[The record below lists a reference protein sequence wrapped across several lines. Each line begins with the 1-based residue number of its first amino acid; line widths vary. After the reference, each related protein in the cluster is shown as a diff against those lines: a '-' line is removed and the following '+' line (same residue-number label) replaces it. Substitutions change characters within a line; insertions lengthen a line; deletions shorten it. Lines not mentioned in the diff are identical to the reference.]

1 MEPGTGS
8 RRHVPI
14 PATGLTTVV
23 EPSQPSMDIVF
34 VHGFTGHPERTWAKA
49 KGDKEHADDEASAS
63 SERPQKMRKF
73 NLLPGSGSSNS
84 HGYRSVFWPRDL
96 LPATAPNARVMTYGY
111 DTNIRHWIGPQVS
124 QNTVYDIAWDFLV
137 SLEAS
142 RRSAP
147 TRSIMLIAHS
157 LGGIVVKEML
167 RRSSMCRLGQ
177 SHLHSVFNSTTGIIF
192 FGTPHGGSDPR
203 GIVQSVAERLIKAV
217 GFTVNQQIVDT
228 LLPSSERL
236 RELRDEFA
244 PLASQQGWAIHSFQ
258 EQMGV
263 KLLSG
268 RKVVDD
274 TSSYINAPEIEVTE
288 HIGQNH
294 MEMCRFVGPCDTE
307 YRKVSAAV
315 ARLMSRK
322 ETVVPSLNHT
332 RAPEVDQGAL
342 QKIMDSL
349 VFDQHDARHRNIKSA
364 HAKTCKWL
372 LKSKIYGD
380 WVKSKH
386 LEENHG
392 FFWMKGKPGTGKS
405 TIMKFLFANARRT
418 MKDKILISFFF
429 NARGHELERSTT
441 GLYRSLLLQLLEQKP
456 SLQEVLGS
464 DSLRNRGTSGW
475 SLELL
480 KSLFEQ
486 AVQSLACTPIVCFV
500 DALDE
505 CPETEVREMVSSF
518 SHLGQLAVSAGY
530 EFKVCFSSRHY
541 PHITINKKIELVLEE
556 HEGHGEDISLY
567 VASELNIGQSKLAD
581 EIRQTIQT
589 KSSGIF
595 MWVVLVVQILN
606 KEYDSGNVHKLR
618 RRLKE
623 IPEDLHD
630 LFRDILTR
638 DARNGKEL
646 VLCLQWV
653 LFAKDPLKPKEL
665 YFAVLSGADSEALKD
680 YTVEDLSDSDVDR
693 YILNCSK
700 GLIETTKSRSCTAQF
715 IHESVRDFLLKDD
728 GFRSVLEEE
737 TNGIFEG
744 LGHEKL
750 KQCCL
755 AQMEIASRDNDPEML
770 LTRFPFLRYAVD
782 SILYH
787 ADRAE
792 KLGVSQSEFLTKFHT
807 AAWVKLNNSCE
818 KYQARKYPAGA
829 RLLYILAE
837 KNFSHLVTILPTGSS
852 YLEMGQER
860 YLCPLYAA
868 MAMGSHDA
876 AKVLLWR
883 RVEILPATHEA
894 RRYFTELFSRKEPWP
909 AFSRQSNFQKKG
921 KFYDEILQSSEE
933 LMLFFISAGLIS
945 EEQSHANISDI
956 FQLAYYHRRQLVVL
970 RLLEST
976 TRDQIVLWKCGN
988 LHQAAQWDLPE
999 VASKLLETM
1008 TTKAEIDARDETGRT
1023 PLSYAAGSYSVG
1035 VTRLLLNTGLV
1046 DVNSR
1051 DNNGRSPLLHA
1062 AEGMGRG
1069 AAAHNKE
1076 TTIKLLLDSGKADI
1090 GSCDNYGESA
1100 IFLTLGIGPAE
1111 HRKRNMK
1118 ILLSYGK
1125 EEAKRINDSGHTC
1138 LSYAMA
1144 MGRFW
1149 AAEILLTSGEA
1160 DVDARDRQG
1169 RTPLSWLA
1177 GKMGDYGESY
1187 INEVEQAARTL
1198 VQHGADI
1205 NTQDNSG
1212 RTPLSWAITVGKP
1225 YNGDRSRSGESPS
1238 LKGVYLLLELGAD
1251 PAIPDVEGLTPY
1263 DRVGG
1268 DREQEVRDVLAPLT
1282 FGKSSFDVPG

>member
-1 MEPGTGS
+1 MEPGTAS

-49 KGDKEHADDEASAS
+49 KGDMDHADDEASAS
-63 SERPQKMRKF
+63 SERPQKMRRF
-73 NLLPGSGSSNS
+73 NLLPASGSSNS
-84 HGYRSVFWPRDL
+84 HGY
-96 LPATAPNARVMTYGY
+96 RVMTYGY

-142 RRSAP
+142 RRTDP
-147 TRSIMLIAHS
+147 TRPIMLIAHS
-157 LGGIVVKEML
+157 LGGIVIKEML

-177 SHLHSVFNSTTGIIF
+177 SHLNSVFSSTTGIIF

-236 RELRDEFA
+236 RELRDEFS
-244 PLASQQGWAIHSFQ
+244 PLASQQGWAVHSFQ

-294 MEMCRFVGPCDTE
+294 MEMCRFMGPCDPE

-315 ARLMSRK
+315 ARLISRK
-322 ETVVPSLNHT
+322 ETAMASPNHT
-332 RAPEVDQGAL
+332 REPEVDQGAL
-342 QKIMDSL
+342 QKIVDSL
-349 VFDQHDARHRNIKSA
+349 VFDQHDARHHNIKSA

-372 LKSKIYGD
+372 LRSKIYGD

-386 LEENHG
+386 LEDNHG

-429 NARGHELERSTT
+429 NARGHALERSTT

-456 SLQEVLGS
+456 SLQEVLGF

-486 AVQSLACTPIVCFV
+486 AVQSLAGIPVVCFV

-518 SHLGQLAVSAGY
+518 SHLGQLAVSGGY

-556 HEGHGEDISLY
+556 HEGHGDDISLY
-567 VASELNIGQSKLAD
+567 VASELNIGESKLAD

-630 LFRDILTR
+630 LFRDILTG

-653 LFAKDPLKPKEL
+653 LFAKGPMKPKEL
-665 YFAVLSGADSEALKD
+665 YFAILSGADSEALKD
-680 YTVEDLSDSDVDR
+680 YSVEDLSDSDVDR

-700 GLIETTKSRSCTAQF
+700 GLIETTKSKSCTAQF

-728 GFRSVLEEE
+728 GSRSVLEEE
-737 TNGIFEG
+737 TNDSFEG

-755 AQMEIASRDNDPEML
+755 AQMEIASPDNDPAML
-770 LTRFPFLRYAVD
+770 LNRFPFLQYAVN
-782 SILYH
+782 SVLYH
-787 ADRAE
+787 ADRAQ

-807 AAWVKLNNSCE
+807 AASVKLNNACE
-818 KYQARKYPAGA
+818 KYQARKYPSGA
-829 RLLYILAE
+829 RLLYIILAE
-837 KNFSHLVTILPTGSS
+837 KNLSNLLTIFPATSS
-852 YLEMGQER
+852 NLEMGPER

-868 MAMGSHDA
+868 MAMGES
-876 AKVLLWR
+876 R
-883 RVEILPATHEA
+883 R
-894 RRYFTELFSRKEPWP
+894 
-909 AFSRQSNFQKKG
+909 
-921 KFYDEILQSSEE
+921 
-933 LMLFFISAGLIS
+933 
-945 EEQSHANISDI
+945 
-956 FQLAYYHRRQLVVL
+956 
-970 RLLEST
+970 
-976 TRDQIVLWKCGN
+976 C
-988 LHQAAQWDLPE
+988 
-999 VASKLLETM
+999 
-1008 TTKAEIDARDETGRT
+1008 
-1023 PLSYAAGSYSVG
+1023 
-1035 VTRLLLNTGLV
+1035 
-1046 DVNSR
+1046 
-1051 DNNGRSPLLHA
+1051 
-1062 AEGMGRG
+1062 
-1069 AAAHNKE
+1069 
-1076 TTIKLLLDSGKADI
+1076 
-1090 GSCDNYGESA
+1090 
-1100 IFLTLGIGPAE
+1100 
-1111 HRKRNMK
+1111 
-1118 ILLSYGK
+1118 
-1125 EEAKRINDSGHTC
+1125 
-1138 LSYAMA
+1138 
-1144 MGRFW
+1144 
-1149 AAEILLTSGEA
+1149 
-1160 DVDARDRQG
+1160 
-1169 RTPLSWLA
+1169 
-1177 GKMGDYGESY
+1177 
-1187 INEVEQAARTL
+1187 
-1198 VQHGADI
+1198 
-1205 NTQDNSG
+1205 
-1212 RTPLSWAITVGKP
+1212 
-1225 YNGDRSRSGESPS
+1225 
-1238 LKGVYLLLELGAD
+1238 
-1251 PAIPDVEGLTPY
+1251 
-1263 DRVGG
+1263 
-1268 DREQEVRDVLAPLT
+1268 
-1282 FGKSSFDVPG
+1282 